1 MSAKKKPRGPENF
14 EPPLKKPERGEYLDP
29 METSATQLMQAAKS
43 GDEGAFGQLVEDV
56 KGRAFVVASGLVG
69 SREDAMDLCQEAFAK
84 TWRARSTYRDGAPFL
99 PWFHRIL
106 RNTCFSFLRK
116 KGRILGKSLS
126 ATQEDDPDWDLAG
139 PSESPS
145 RELERD
151 ETKQLFWEAVEHL
164 SARDREILILRQF
177 KDLSYRE
184 IAHALEI
191 PEGTVMSRLFH
202 ARRRLREL
210 LEPHLKGA
218 LSDFAPPEGSSSR
231 GGPK

>member
-1 MSAKKKPRGPENF
+1 
-14 EPPLKKPERGEYLDP
+14 
-29 METSATQLMQAAKS
+29 METQVTQLMQAAKD
-43 GDEGAFGQLVEDV
+43 GDETAFGRLVESI

-69 SREDAMDLCQEAFAK
+69 SREDAMDLCQEAFTK
-84 TWRARSTYRDGAPFL
+84 TWRARSTYREGAPFL

-116 KGRILGKSLS
+116 KGRIKKSSLS
-126 ATQEDDPDWDLAG
+126 AVTEGDPDWDLADDTPP
-139 PSESPS
+139 PSAG
-145 RELERD
+145 LERD
-151 ETKQLFWEAVEHL
+151 ETKRLFWEAVNHL

-184 IAHALEI
+184 IAHALDV

-210 LEPHLKGA
+210 LEPHLSGA
-218 LSDFAPPEGSSSR
+218 LSDYAPPEKSQEES
-231 GGPK
+231 PK